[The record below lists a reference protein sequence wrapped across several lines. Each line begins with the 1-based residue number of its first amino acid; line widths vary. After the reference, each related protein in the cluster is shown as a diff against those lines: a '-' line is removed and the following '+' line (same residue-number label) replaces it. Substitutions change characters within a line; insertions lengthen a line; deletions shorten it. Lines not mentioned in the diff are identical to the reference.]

1 MTTANALKYPG
12 DLTEKNS
19 DYVLFEFYEYAPPYK
34 DTTNSDQ
41 TTNYTFE
48 YNYNLTNQLKQA
60 SNYLPIILYMP
71 EDISASYQGT
81 WGGREFGPLAP
92 IALAA
97 AGPVLNATGVDAV
110 LKAGDAA
117 MGKIGGMMQGA
128 VPYVGAS
135 LVAKAMNTIPGFGGG
150 VTSNDILSSTKG
162 QILNPN
168 TEVLYQGPQLR
179 TFSLN
184 FKMVPRTSAEA
195 DLIRRI
201 CTQFK
206 KASLPTGA
214 SSNEKNLIGV
224 PKIVNVTFMSAPSGS
239 SGSATKNKWVS
250 QFKTSALGGVDINYT
265 PDGSWSTYRDGS
277 PVATQLTLQ
286 FQELKL
292 IYENDIDN
300 GY

>member
-1 MTTANALKYPG
+1 MAPLKYPG
-12 DLTEKNS
+12 DLAEYNA
-19 DYVLFEFYEYAPPYK
+19 DFVEFKFFNYKPPYK
-34 DTTNSDQ
+34 NYPSDKEYLEAYNTSITFSNPALDT
-41 TTNYTFE
+41 
-48 YNYNLTNQLKQA
+48 A
-60 SNYLPIILYMP
+60 SGYETILLYMP
-71 EDISASYQGT
+71 EDISTSSQGS

-97 AGPVLNATGVDAV
+97 AGPVMNAGPGGVVA
-110 LKAGDAA
+110 AGQKA
-117 MGKIGGMMQGA
+117 MGQLGGMMNGG

-135 LVAKAMNTIPGFGGG
+135 LVARAMNSIPGFGGG
-150 VTSNDILSSTKG
+150 VTANDILASTRG

-184 FKMVPRTSAEA
+184 FKMVPRTASEA
-195 DLIRRI
+195 TIIQNI
-201 CTQFK
+201 CKQFK

-214 SSNEKNLIGV
+214 SGNEKNMIGV
-224 PKIVNVTFMSAPSGS
+224 PKVVQVTFMSAPGNNKKA
-239 SGSATKNKWVS
+239 ATKNKWIS
-250 QFKTSALGGVDINYT
+250 QFKACALGGVDINYT
-265 PDGSWSTYRDGS
+265 PDGSWSTYEDGS

-292 IYENDIDN
+292 IYEQDVDS

>member
-1 MTTANALKYPG
+1 MALMYPG
-12 DLTEKNS
+12 DLSEKNS
-19 DYVLFEFYEYAPPYK
+19 DFVEFKFFKYKPPYK
-34 DTTNSDQ
+34 DYPSDK
-41 TTNYTFE
+41 E
-48 YNYNLTNQLKQA
+48 YLEAYNTSVTALDTAPGYDTVL
-60 SNYLPIILYMP
+60 LYMP
-71 EDISASYQGT
+71 EDISASSQGT

-97 AGPVLNATGVDAV
+97 AGPVMNAGPGGVVA
-110 LKAGDAA
+110 AGQRA
-117 MGKIGGMMQGA
+117 MGQLGGMMNGG

-135 LVAKAMNTIPGFGGG
+135 LVAKAMNSIPGFGGG
-150 VTSNDILSSTKG
+150 VTANDILASTRG

-184 FKMVPRTSAEA
+184 FKMVPRTALEA
-195 DLIRRI
+195 TVIKNI
-201 CTQFK
+201 CKQFK

-214 SSNEKNLIGV
+214 SGNEKNMIGV
-224 PKIVNVTFMSAPSGS
+224 PKVVQVTFMSAPAGKK
-239 SGSATKNKWVS
+239 AAKKNEWIT
-250 QFKTSALGGVDINYT
+250 QFKACALGGVDINYT
-265 PDGSWSTYRDGS
+265 PDGSWSTYEDGS

-292 IYENDIDN
+292 IYEQDVDS

>member
-1 MTTANALKYPG
+1 MALMYPA
-12 DLTEKNS
+12 DLSKNNS
-19 DYVLFEFYEYAPPYK
+19 DFVQFEFYNYTPPYK
-34 DTTNSDQ
+34 DTTNQ
-41 TTNYTFE
+41 TADYVFE
-48 YNYNLTNQLKQA
+48 YNASVDSQLSKA
-60 SNYLPIILYMP
+60 SGYDTVILYMP

-97 AGPVLNATGVDAV
+97 AGPILNMQNQQQIIDAG
-110 LKAGDAA
+110 KAA
-117 MGKIGGMMQGA
+117 MGKVGGMMQGA

-150 VTSNDILSSTKG
+150 VTSNDILASTKG
-162 QILNPN
+162 KILNPN

-184 FKMVPRTSAEA
+184 FKMVPRTAQEA
-195 DLIRRI
+195 NLIKNI

-214 SSNEKNLIGV
+214 SGNEKNLIGV
-224 PKIVNVTFMSAPSGS
+224 PKVVGVTFMSAPAGGSGAAS
-239 SGSATKNKWVS
+239 KNQWVS
-250 QFKTSALGGVDINYT
+250 QFKVSALGGVDINYT

-292 IYENDIDN
+292 IYEQDIDS